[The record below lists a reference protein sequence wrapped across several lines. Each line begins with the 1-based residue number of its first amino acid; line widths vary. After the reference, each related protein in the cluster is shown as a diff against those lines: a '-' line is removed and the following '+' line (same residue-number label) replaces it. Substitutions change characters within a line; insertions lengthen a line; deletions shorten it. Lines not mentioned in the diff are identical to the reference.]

1 MAVRY
6 FSQWV
11 DLEVAAEV
19 AQVADSVALVA
30 VVSEEVERVAGG
42 KLVDWLIEGCKGS
55 NLKNYSI
62 L

>member
-42 KLVDWLIEGCKGS
+42 KLVDWLNG
-55 NLKNYSI
+55 
-62 L
+62 